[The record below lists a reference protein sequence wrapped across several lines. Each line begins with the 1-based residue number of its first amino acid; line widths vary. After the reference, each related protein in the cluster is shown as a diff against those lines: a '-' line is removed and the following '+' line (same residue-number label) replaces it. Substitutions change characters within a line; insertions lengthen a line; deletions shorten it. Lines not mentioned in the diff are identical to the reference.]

1 MPWYEDAGC
10 RNPCGMEPMGC
21 PNCQERGVKGDF
33 DEREDLEEND
43 EYDEREDLEENDDDD
58 DEREDLEENDYYDQ
72 REDLETPLGDEL
84 GGE

>member
-10 RNPCGMEPMGC
+10 RNPCGMEPIGC
-21 PNCQERGVKGDF
+21 ASCQEIGEGGDVSFGF
-33 DEREDLEEND
+33 DD
-43 EYDEREDLEENDDDD
+43 YDEREDLEENDDY
-58 DEREDLEENDYYDQ
+58 DE